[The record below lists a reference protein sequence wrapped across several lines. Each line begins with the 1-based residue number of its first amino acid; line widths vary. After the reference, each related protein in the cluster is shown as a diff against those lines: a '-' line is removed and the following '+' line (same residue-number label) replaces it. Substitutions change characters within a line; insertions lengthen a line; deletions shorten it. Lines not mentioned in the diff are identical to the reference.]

1 MSTAKA
7 VLMVVV
13 FLVILV
19 MVILACGNPNRNDC
33 MGTLHRALTVRM
45 PAVFRQALAATG
57 LTFLLSWG
65 SKTYAFFF
73 LQRNPFIMVCGRAA
87 PRVSP

>member
-1 MSTAKA
+1 MSVAKA

-13 FLVILV
+13 FVVISIL
-19 MVILACGNPNRNDC
+19 VILACGNPNRNDC
-33 MGTLHRALTVRM
+33 MGTLHRSLTVHM
-45 PAVFRQALAATG
+45 PAFVRRALAATG

-73 LQRNPFIMVCGRAA
+73 LQRNPFIMV
-87 PRVSP
+87 